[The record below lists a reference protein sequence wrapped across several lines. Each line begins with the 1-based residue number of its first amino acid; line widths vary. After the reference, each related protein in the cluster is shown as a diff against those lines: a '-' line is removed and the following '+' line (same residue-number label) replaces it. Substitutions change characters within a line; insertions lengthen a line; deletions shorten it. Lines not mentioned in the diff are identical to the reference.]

1 MNTQNQNATLN
12 ILDEDLDT
20 LVAMDGGCA
29 ICVLIPFLYT
39 TSFM

>member
-20 LVAMDGGCA
+20 LVA
-29 ICVLIPFLYT
+29 IPFLYT